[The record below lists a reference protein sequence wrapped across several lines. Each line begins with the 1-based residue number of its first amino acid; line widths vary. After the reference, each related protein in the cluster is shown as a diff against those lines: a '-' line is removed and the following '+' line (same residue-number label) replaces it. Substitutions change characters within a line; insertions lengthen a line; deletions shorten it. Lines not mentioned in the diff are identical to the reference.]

1 MIVVGYSTGGH
12 GRFLQYLVRCYVA
25 GKILPTPFNKNGNS
39 HNQDNEDDI
48 CNAYDLLDKDMNKK
62 FMNEV
67 KAGKSKL
74 ITVYPDSND
83 DFLYQ
88 LKNTFDR
95 VGNLTSSGIKL
106 VEDDIVEYIR
116 QTGAPLNWKQEFLQY
131 YNIDMETQ
139 KVPRMVLRNYFLF
152 LMYTY
157 FNHGI
162 WTSKQY
168 LENFPSS
175 LKVKQ
180 LLQYNEIKSFLDNF
194 FQKNM
199 DFKEI
204 HQVFLQKNN
213 VLSTI
218 EKERQIIEAVENNV
232 NLVITGLDVITEAS
246 ILYRLEKKYFD
257 IPFNLGNN
265 FFTNTKEI
273 KDYIDHFP
281 VYLKKPNK
289 IFQQYFKFYQ
299 P

>member
-25 GKILPTPFNKNGNS
+25 GKILPTPFNENGNS
-39 HNQDNEDDI
+39 HNQDHEDDI
-48 CNAYDLLDKDMNKK
+48 CVAYDLLDKGMNKK

-74 ITVYPDSND
+74 ITVYPDTND

-95 VGNLTSSGIKL
+95 VGNLTSSGMKL
-106 VEDDIVEYIR
+106 VEHDIVEYIR

-194 FQKNM
+194 FQKNL
-199 DFKEI
+199 DFAEI

-213 VLSTI
+213 VLSNI
-218 EKERQIIEAVENNV
+218 EKENEIIEAVENNV
-232 NLVITGLDVITEAS
+232 NLVITGLDLITESS

-281 VYLKKPNK
+281 AYLKKPNK